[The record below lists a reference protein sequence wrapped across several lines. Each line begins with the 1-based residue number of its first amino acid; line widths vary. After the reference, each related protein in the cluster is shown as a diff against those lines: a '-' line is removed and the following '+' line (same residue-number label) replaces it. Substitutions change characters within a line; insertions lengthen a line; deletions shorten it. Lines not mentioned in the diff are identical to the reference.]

1 MHTHTHWTQIHL
13 LFQTA
18 KFPEGILGIPGTVFL
33 IPKSLV
39 LGSSCL
45 DLWPR
50 STLAYTHSPTFS
62 DIPDIHSDELKL
74 RCDWA
79 TGNSVILAVPNHEW
93 WIPLAMLSW
102 QALAGIPQNIRSVFG
117 RSERERKTERGKDKL
132 IKDCISS
139 TSNKCFRDERW
150 AFTTAPLTLTLP
162 VHFRSTGCQ
171 GNFST
176 VRVKWGST
184 LYCV

>member
-18 KFPEGILGIPGTVFL
+18 KFPEGILGIPETVFL

-39 LGSSCL
+39 FGSSCL

-50 STLAYTHSPTFS
+50 STLVYTQ
-62 DIPDIHSDELKL
+62 PDVLRYELKL

-93 WIPLAMLSW
+93 WSPLVMLSW
-102 QALAGIPQNIRSVFG
+102 QTLTGIPQNIHRVFG
-117 RSERERKTERGKDKL
+117 RIERERKTERGKNKL
-132 IKDCISS
+132 IKDFISS
-139 TSNKCFRDERW
+139 TSNKCFTDDRW

-171 GNFST
+171 STFST